1 MLMKL
6 KCISYT
12 ILFVVYVFVTI
23 PLFAQDKRDNSF
35 SENEMATIKKLAL
48 EALLENPEILR
59 EASRILQA
67 REEQKRNDNVSKQIS
82 EYSSELLQRI
92 SKI

>member
-12 ILFVVYVFVTI
+12 IFFVVYVFVTI
-23 PLFAQDKRDNSF
+23 PLFAQDKRNNSF

-48 EALLENPEILR
+48 EALLENPDWEGVTSQVRLIGWER
-59 EASRILQA
+59 EGMDRYISW
-67 REEQKRNDNVSKQIS
+67 QK
-82 EYSSELLQRI
+82 
-92 SKI
+92 